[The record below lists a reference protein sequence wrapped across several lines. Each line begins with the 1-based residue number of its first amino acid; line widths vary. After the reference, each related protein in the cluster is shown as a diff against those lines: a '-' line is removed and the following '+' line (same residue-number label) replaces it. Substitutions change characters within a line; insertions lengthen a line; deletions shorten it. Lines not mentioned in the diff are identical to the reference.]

1 MTFDIGVHEECVRV
15 GVRYVITKFSRMDS
29 LPNFVT
35 HGAPLLAYC
44 VVCQISV
51 KLQRVLN
58 ASARLIYCAPKSN
71 HITPLL
77 RELLWLPVC
86 YRIECKIL
94 LLTFKVLHG
103 MAPDYLRQLISVL
116 PLSKYDL
123 RRNHDSG
130 VLLASPKV
138 RTKIILGDRSF
149 SCVAPRLWHLL
160 PSTTRSI
167 SSLNTF
173 KNILKTFVFN

>member
-1 MTFDIGVHEECVRV
+1 
-15 GVRYVITKFSRMDS
+15 
-29 LPNFVT
+29 
-35 HGAPLLAYC
+35 
-44 VVCQISV
+44 
-51 KLQRVLN
+51 
-58 ASARLIYCAPKSN
+58 
-71 HITPLL
+71 
-77 RELLWLPVC
+77 
-86 YRIECKIL
+86 
-94 LLTFKVLHG
+94 

-130 VLLASPKV
+130 ILLASPKV

-160 PSTTRSI
+160 PSTIRSI

-173 KNILKTFVFN
+173 KNILKTFVFNQFLM